1 MVADSEKIYRVAP
14 FQGSGSE
21 ICPGSAEEKFEYLNP
36 EAGFPRGNVRETGNV
51 FSKGQCPGEQTHVD
65 AAGIRCEVKDY
76 ENYQKRYP

>member
-14 FQGSGSE
+14 FQGSGRE
-21 ICPGSAEEKFEYLNP
+21 ICPGAAEEKLEYLNP
-36 EAGFPRGNVRETGNV
+36 EAGFPRSNVRETGNV
-51 FSKGQCPGEQTHVD
+51 FSKGQCLGEQTHVD